1 MADDDRDPQVAQ
13 WLQVDP
19 LDDVT
24 RRRLVSN
31 ALRESAGDSAGSASP
46 AAPTRSSHAWQWLT
60 AAAVIVVVLVVGLA
74 LLTAGGGNDEEQ
86 ATKSDRAALSP
97 KAAAAVRDV
106 GNFGD
111 LDVPAN
117 LARLRSALE
126 APTADFGAAT
136 PQTAARGANDSQLG
150 ASSEAA
156 PDDGGSELQLCGVTA
171 PDGGRVV
178 AQGSGTIDG
187 RRATVV
193 VLEAADGT
201 RTLEAVLEGPCEV
214 RQLP

>member
-13 WLQVDP
+13 WLPVEP

-31 ALRESAGDSAGSASP
+31 ALRESEADEPVPP
-46 AAPTRSSHAWQWLT
+46 ARSSRGWQWLT
-60 AAAVIVVVLVVGLA
+60 AAAVIVAVLVVGLA

-86 ATKSDRAALSP
+86 ATKRDRAALSP
-97 KAAAAVRDV
+97 NAAQATPDV
-106 GNFGD
+106 GDFGD

-117 LARLRSALE
+117 LARLRSALD
-126 APTADFGAAT
+126 APGAASSGAAA
-136 PQTAARGANDSQLG
+136 PQTTPSGATDSQG
-150 ASSEAA
+150 GSSAEAA
-156 PDDGGSELQLCGVTA
+156 PADGSAEVRLCGVTA

-178 AQGSGTIDG
+178 AQGTGTLDG

-193 VLEAADGT
+193 VLEANDGT
-201 RTLEAVLEGPCEV
+201 RTLEAVLEDPCEV
-214 RQLP
+214 RELP

>member
-13 WLQVDP
+13 WLEVDP

-31 ALRESAGDSAGSASP
+31 ALRESAGDDSASP
-46 AAPTRSSHAWQWLT
+46 AAPARSSHAWQWLT

-86 ATKSDRAALSP
+86 ATKTDRAALSP
-97 KAAAAVRDV
+97 KAAEPAREV

-126 APTADFGAAT
+126 APAADAGSST
-136 PQTAARGANDSQLG
+136 PQTAASGANDSQFG
-150 ASSEAA
+150 ANSEAA
-156 PDDGGSELQLCGVTA
+156 PANGGSELQLCGVTA

-178 AQGSGTIDG
+178 AQGTGTIEG

-214 RQLP
+214 RELP